1 MRPTLRW
8 LNVLVTLV
16 TLASAIAVLWSDL
29 FVAGYRTHYG
39 DALPFVL
46 GYLAIQLW
54 FLVVFVRGN
63 RWMPWVAIAKTL
75 GAYLFLLTFV
85 VVGPAW
91 MAVTPARYVYLLFDW
106 GPTVKIG
113 LFGFVF
119 LGRGAW
125 NTFNAFVLTED
136 WWRPLRITRPLVGR
150 LGTLVPVTLIVTC
163 VWAFFQLVHL
173 DAETFSPE
181 AGEVAHVILA
191 DLDCETI
198 RTRDG
203 QTTTDVRQRGT
214 AKFEVEIAY
223 GCAATRVMVR
233 AEDGRFGTAVEPRGE
248 CCADRSTPRPKVS

>member
-8 LNVLVTLV
+8 VNVLVTLV
-16 TLASAIAVLWSDL
+16 TLASAVAVLWSDL

-46 GYLAIQLW
+46 GYVALQLW
-54 FLVVFVRGN
+54 FLFVFVRGS
-63 RWMPWVAIAKTL
+63 RWMPSVAIAKAVA
-75 GAYLFLLTFV
+75 AYLFLLTFV

-91 MAVTPARYVYLLFDW
+91 MAVTPSRYVYLLFDW

-125 NTFNAFVLTED
+125 NTFNAFVMTEQ

-150 LGTLVPVTLIVTC
+150 LVTLVPVLLIVGC

-191 DLDCETI
+191 DLDCDTI
-198 RTRDG
+198 RARDG
-203 QTTTDVRQRGT
+203 QTSTDIRQRGT
-214 AKFEVEIAY
+214 IKYQVEIAY

-233 AEDGRFGTAVEPRGE
+233 AEDGRLGTAVEPRGE
-248 CCADRSTPRPKVS
+248 CCADRSTPPPKVS